1 MKIKISIGERIF
13 DIFNVLFMFV
23 LMLIMFYPLWHV
35 FCSSFSDNSLLMAH
49 EGILLKPLGFNTAAY
64 EAVFQNPMIL
74 KGFKNT
80 VVILVTELAINM
92 VMTSIGAYV
101 LAQKGAILNKVFMK
115 LIVFTMYFGGGLI
128 PSYLLATR
136 TLGLDNTMW
145 AWVLPGAISVYNLI
159 IMRTSFMS
167 IPDSLIE
174 SAKLDGAGHGT
185 ILFKIVIPLSKAIFA
200 VIALYYAVAIWNAW
214 FSASI
219 YLKERSKYPIQLV
232 LREILIQ
239 NDVNNMVQGAD
250 AADVQGLSE
259 TIKHAVVMVTT
270 VPILIIYPFLQKHF
284 VKGTLAGAVKG

>member
-13 DIFNVLFMFV
+13 DVFNVLLMLG

-35 FCSSFSDNSLLMAH
+35 FCSSLSDNSLLLAH
-49 EGILLKPLGFNTAAY
+49 EGVLLRPLGFNTTAY
-64 EAVFQNPMIL
+64 KAVLENPMIL
-74 KGFKNT
+74 NGFKNT
-80 VVILVTELAINM
+80 LIILITELVLNM

-101 LAQKGAILNKVFMK
+101 LSQKGVLLNKFFTKM
-115 LIVFTMYFGGGLI
+115 IVFTMYFGGGLI
-128 PSYLLATR
+128 PNYLLATR

-145 AWVLPGAISVYNLI
+145 AWVLPSAINVYNLI

-185 ILFKIVIPLSKAIFA
+185 ILFKIVVPLSKAIFA
-200 VIALYYAVAIWNAW
+200 VITLYYAVAIWNTW
-214 FSASI
+214 FNPSI

-259 TIKHAVVMVTT
+259 TIKHAVTMVTT
-270 VPILIIYPFLQKHF
+270 IPILIIYPFLQKHF

>member
-13 DIFNVLFMFV
+13 DIFNVLFMLL
-23 LMLIMFYPLWHV
+23 LMIIMFYPLWHV

-49 EGILLKPLGFNTAAY
+49 EGLLLKPLGFNTAAY
-64 EAVFQNPMIL
+64 KAVFQNPMIL
-74 KGFKNT
+74 NGFKNT
-80 VVILVTELAINM
+80 VIILVTELAINM

-101 LAQKGAILNKVFMK
+101 LAQKGAMLNKIFMK

-128 PSYLLATR
+128 PTYLLATR

-145 AWVLPGAISVYNLI
+145 SWILPGAISVYNLI

-167 IPDSLIE
+167 IPDSLME

-185 ILFKIVIPLSKAIFA
+185 ILFRIVIPLSKAIFA
-200 VIALYYAVAIWNAW
+200 VIALYYAVAIWNSW
-214 FSASI
+214 FAASI

-239 NDVNNMVQGAD
+239 NDVNNMVQGVD

>member
-13 DIFNVLFMFV
+13 DIFNVLFMLV

-35 FCSSFSDNSLLMAH
+35 FCSSFSNNSLLMAH
-49 EGILLKPLGFNTAAY
+49 EGLLLRPLGFNTVAY
-64 EAVFQNPMIL
+64 KAVFQNPMIL
-74 KGFKNT
+74 NGFKNT
-80 VVILVTELAINM
+80 VIILGTELVINM

-101 LAQKGAILNKVFMK
+101 LAQKGVMLNKIFMK
-115 LIVFTMYFGGGLI
+115 LMVFTMYFSGGLI

-145 AWVLPGAISVYNLI
+145 AWVLPGAITVYNLI

-185 ILFKIVIPLSKAIFA
+185 ILFRIVIPLSKAIFA
-200 VIALYYAVAIWNAW
+200 VITLYYAVAIWNSW
-214 FSASI
+214 FPASI

-239 NDVNNMVQGAD
+239 NDVNNMVQGVD
-250 AADVQGLSE
+250 AADVQGISE

>member
-13 DIFNVLFMFV
+13 DIFNVLFMLL

-49 EGILLKPLGFNTAAY
+49 EGLLLKPLGFNTVAY

-74 KGFKNT
+74 TGFKNT
-80 VVILVTELAINM
+80 AIILVTELTINM

-101 LAQKGAILNKVFMK
+101 LAQKGVMLNKVFMK

-145 AWVLPGAISVYNLI
+145 SWILPGAISVYNLI

-167 IPDSLIE
+167 IPDSLLE

-270 VPILIIYPFLQKHF
+270 VPILIVYPFLQKHF